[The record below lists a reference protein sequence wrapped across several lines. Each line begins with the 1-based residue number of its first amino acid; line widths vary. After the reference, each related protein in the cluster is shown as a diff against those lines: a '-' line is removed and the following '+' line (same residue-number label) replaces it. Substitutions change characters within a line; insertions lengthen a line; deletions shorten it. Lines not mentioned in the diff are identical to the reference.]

1 MSRSESDD
9 DEFESA
15 DEGDE
20 STDESCSVDSEEK
33 LLEEQPECTNEKEEI
48 KQDIVDDK
56 CDAPAIIEA
65 TKHSENLAI
74 IQVNC
79 PESLKELPKSE
90 EVQTASV
97 SSAVDVTVEN
107 SDIPNA
113 GSLSE
118 QKFTEDAKINQQ
130 KEIIQSVELP
140 LSEIDATM
148 DPEIESV
155 NETAVSSELI
165 RENVIEVPP
174 EIANK
179 LSTARTIPSRGKTR
193 SKPSLG
199 AKKLGLGAVKLNH
212 TPESL
217 IPALAKLDSKE
228 TSECGDYKK
237 TPELVRL
244 HQ

>member
-1 MSRSESDD
+1 M
-9 DEFESA
+9 
-15 DEGDE
+15 
-20 STDESCSVDSEEK
+20 
-33 LLEEQPECTNEKEEI
+33 NEKEEI
-48 KQDIVDDK
+48 KQEIVDDK
-56 CDAPAIIEA
+56 CDTPPAIIEA
-65 TKHSENLAI
+65 AKHSENLAI
-74 IQVNC
+74 QVNC
-79 PESLKELPKSE
+79 PDTDSLKELPKSE

-97 SSAVDVTVEN
+97 SSAVDVTVN

-130 KEIIQSVELP
+130 KEIIPSSELLP
-140 LSEIDATM
+140 SEIIATT

-155 NETAVSSELI
+155 NETAVSSELL

-179 LSTARTIPSRGKTR
+179 LSTTRTIPSRGKTR

-199 AKKLGLGAVKLNH
+199 AKKLGLGAVKLNQ

-228 TSECGDYKK
+228 TSEGGDYKK
-237 TPELVRL
+237 TPELLVRF